1 MLDDLGDLLADVM
14 YSQALQ
20 GADGTP
26 DPKTAFRKCLDADWQ
41 RTATRLDGEGKLTAA
56 QICAGPV
63 GMYYYGQFM
72 HDLTDVEVGM
82 FNFCIA
88 SVEYAAA
95 ATAVARRRKLHKIE
109 AMYLSGRAPPRNSG
123 VVFPDDNTCRPVRAD
138 EVPCTKEP
146 GRRPSQLVVRKT
158 SFRADWPLTMEAIQA
173 AGGVPAEAT
182 PDALE
187 LLERRVF
194 SVVSLYAPQFR
205 SSKYFKS
212 FVAFTWREAQPILS
226 TYFHKFRTIGRG
238 GFGCVYGCKTLT
250 TGKMYALKE
259 VDMKRMKQRKAQ
271 ALCYSEHEV
280 LKKLKSPFSVNLK
293 YAFHE
298 RGKLIL
304 IIDLMM
310 GGDLKY
316 WLKEHGT
323 FDATFLRYAAA
334 RTILALEAIHA
345 IGFIHR
351 DIKPENMLLD
361 ESGRVRISDL
371 GLATR
376 LSPSPR
382 GVSGTPGYFAPEML
396 LGLHYDQRVD
406 YWSFGCM
413 VVECITGRCPFHT
426 KEAQHWPLPEGV
438 RPPPSGSESSES
450 LKTPKRCQTRSLDNP
465 GRSSM
470 YARHRRRSES
480 IKNPKEAKKDLLTF
494 RMELAVVEMP
504 PDLGDAAF
512 LQPEIAAMDAADF
525 CSELL
530 IKNPDKRLGAH
541 GVADILSHQ
550 FFASL
555 SWDAVR
561 GDTMEPPFAPGRAL
575 NFKESDT
582 IGSFVS
588 LGDTVKIE
596 DGDFDVS
603 GWTFTSKL
611 AFQSEAVWLL
621 KWEARM
627 RAEDPKWRP
636 ETDKSKTCSVS

>member
-1 MLDDLGDLLADVM
+1 
-14 YSQALQ
+14 
-20 GADGTP
+20 
-26 DPKTAFRKCLDADWQ
+26 
-41 RTATRLDGEGKLTAA
+41 
-56 QICAGPV
+56 
-63 GMYYYGQFM
+63 
-72 HDLTDVEVGM
+72 
-82 FNFCIA
+82 
-88 SVEYAAA
+88 
-95 ATAVARRRKLHKIE
+95 
-109 AMYLSGRAPPRNSG
+109 
-123 VVFPDDNTCRPVRAD
+123 
-138 EVPCTKEP
+138 
-146 GRRPSQLVVRKT
+146 
-158 SFRADWPLTMEAIQA
+158 MEAIQA

-413 VVECITGRCPFHT
+413 VVECITGRC
-426 KEAQHWPLPEGV
+426 
-438 RPPPSGSESSES
+438 
-450 LKTPKRCQTRSLDNP
+450 
-465 GRSSM
+465 
-470 YARHRRRSES
+470 
-480 IKNPKEAKKDLLTF
+480 
-494 RMELAVVEMP
+494 MELAVVEMP

-588 LGDTVKIE
+588 LGDTVSCCVRIGKRVQGRERTERRQTTTFRPSYRPPSYRPPRFIGQNRGRRLRRFRVDLHE
-596 DGDFDVS
+596 QARVPVGSRVLRETCASRFAQKAPRLLRGARWRGAGS
-603 GWTFTSKL
+603 GARGSN
-611 AFQSEAVWLL
+611 EL
-621 KWEARM
+621 KG
-627 RAEDPKWRP
+627 P
-636 ETDKSKTCSVS
+636 